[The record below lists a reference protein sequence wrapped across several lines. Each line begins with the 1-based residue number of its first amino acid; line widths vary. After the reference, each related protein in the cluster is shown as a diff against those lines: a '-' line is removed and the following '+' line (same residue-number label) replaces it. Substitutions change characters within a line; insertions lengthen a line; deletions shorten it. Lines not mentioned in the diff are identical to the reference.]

1 MTNTSSI
8 TQYAPTEE
16 VLLHKEPE
24 QINQENENKDR
35 DNESRPLDST
45 NTARPSLSVQI
56 LDPAESLEKE
66 GVTEISPS
74 MATITNDSIS
84 IKPIAIAIPLGV
96 DDDHFPKQSRTSMAI
111 KLLQPNSFPGTLV
124 ALLCSGTILMGL
136 AVVGTLVAKLL
147 DSRNSV
153 HDSDGIW

>member
-24 QINQENENKDR
+24 QINQENENKDI

-45 NTARPSLSVQI
+45 NIARPSLSVQI
-56 LDPAESLEKE
+56 LDPAESLEK

-111 KLLQPNSFPGTLV
+111 KLLQPNPFPGTLV
-124 ALLCSGTILMGL
+124 ALFCSGTILMGL
-136 AVVGTLVAKLL
+136 AVVGILVAKLL